1 MRSTRG
7 SALAPCSS
15 KAVLDGARQRFRDP
29 PPASHAALLNPSVSY
44 VISDQWDDSFSV
56 PITRRWFETVGGVGS
71 NDLTLEPLGVIE
83 CIIPGN
89 WLGGARS
96 AQIFGNPAVD
106 GLVLYERNWSAV
118 SSFEY
123 GQWLAGIVPS
133 AEWCF

>member
-1 MRSTRG
+1 M
-7 SALAPCSS
+7 
-15 KAVLDGARQRFRDP
+15 
-29 PPASHAALLNPSVSY
+29 SY

-71 NDLTLEPLGVIE
+71 NELTLEPLGVIE

-106 GLVLYERNWSAV
+106 GLVLYERNWLTV